1 MSDALELASL
11 LLDRIEETEDEERYR
26 DLRDQLYALG
36 TPILECLRA
45 NLSHRHHLRR
55 MAAATNLGR
64 LGDRES
70 IPKLVTLIHD
80 PHAGVREMALFSLGI
95 LGDASATEAVLG
107 AMHDYDADVR
117 YRALVALGDLG
128 YAHLEEVL
136 IRAMEDESY
145 GVREQALSQL
155 RAVGTPRCLPVVLK
169 ALLER
174 ELEMQQS
181 AEEILDRL
189 VPRLTREQ
197 YKKLPDQL
205 TPRERR
211 LVLNYLEARN
221 LQEVYSTLWQRLQ
234 LVSKTSSQTRGL
246 DKYGRLLHTDEERPH
261 LLRAFERDETLDTLV
276 RHFSDPHSRRSILL
290 VGEAGVGKT
299 ALIHEA
305 ARQLSQSDASW
316 QILETNTSE
325 LISGTR
331 YLGDWETKLKEM
343 AEAILKHERVLLYI
357 TNPND
362 LLGAGAHS
370 KSDENFADFFKPFL
384 ERGQLRMIAE
394 CTEED
399 LKQGLSRDPG
409 FLRLFRQIKVQP
421 MDEHQTLSVLAR
433 RLTLSNEAQ
442 ERSLR
447 AEPGC
452 LEEIRDFAESFYTR
466 SFAPGRACDLM
477 DALVDFTVR
486 QNSES
491 SDSGELVLR
500 SKNIPQCLAEVTGM
514 SLDLL
519 DDSLPLDLEE
529 TRTWFTSRLIDQE
542 RAVDAIVDRLAMV
555 KTGMSDPS
563 RPLGVFFL
571 VGPTGVG
578 KTYFT
583 RLVAERLFGS
593 ASRMVRF
600 DLSEYQGRFALEKLI
615 GSPHDKDREGLLT
628 EAIRNQPFSVLLFDE
643 FEKADAEIFNLFLQ
657 ILDEGRLTDAR
668 GRTTD
673 FRQTLIFLTSNLGA
687 SRTNMQT
694 PGFNSGDRRQEQ
706 GDHIRNKLH
715 EFFAPEFL
723 NRLDEVLVFNS
734 LSPDAMERLVELET
748 RKAFERRGFKRRH
761 LQVEVDPAARQWL
774 EARGFSERFGAREL
788 KRTIEKHV
796 LTAISRALLETPRPL
811 SARLVRVGVVN
822 HRIHVTLH
830 KAPSSPTKS
839 PSLPREPRAPSRV
852 ETP

>member
-1 MSDALELASL
+1 MTDASVELAGR
-11 LLDRIEETEDEERYR
+11 LLDKIEACEDEERYR
-26 DLRDQLYALG
+26 DYRDQLYALG
-36 TPILECLRA
+36 TPILGILRE
-45 NLSHRHHLRR
+45 NLGHRHHLRR

-70 IPKLVTLIHD
+70 IPKLIGLIHD

-95 LGDASATEAVLG
+95 LGDSSSTEAVLG

-117 YRALVALGDLG
+117 YRALVALGDLN

-145 GVREQALSQL
+145 GVREQALTQL
-155 RAVGTPRCLPVVLK
+155 RTVGTPRCLPVVLK

-221 LQEVYSTLWQRLQ
+221 LQEVYGTLWQRLQ
-234 LVSKTSSQTRGL
+234 LVSKASTPSRGL
-246 DKYGRLLHTDEERPH
+246 DKYGRLLHSEDERSY
-261 LLRAFERDETLDTLV
+261 LMRAFEREDVVSTLV
-276 RHFSDPHSRRSILL
+276 EHFTDDRSQRSMLL

-299 ALIHEA
+299 AIIHEVA
-305 ARQLSQSDASW
+305 LRLSTDEEGW

-343 AEAILKHERVLLYI
+343 AEAILKHDKVLMYI

-370 KSDENFADFFKPFL
+370 KSDENFADFFKPYL
-384 ERGQLRMIAE
+384 QRGQLRIIAE
-394 CTEED
+394 CTEDD
-399 LKQGLSRDPG
+399 LKNGLSRDPG
-409 FLRLFRQIKVQP
+409 FLRLFRQVKVQP
-421 MDEHQTLSVLAR
+421 MDEAETLAVLKR
-433 RLTLSNEAQ
+433 RLSALNLDED
-442 ERSLR
+442 RLLH

-452 LEEIRDFAESFYTR
+452 LEQVRDFAESFYTR

-477 DALVDFTVR
+477 DALIDYTLR
-486 QNSES
+486 QEEPST
-491 SDSGELVLR
+491 GEFVLR
-500 SKNIPQCLAEVTGM
+500 SHNIPPCLAEVTGM

-519 DDSLPLDLEE
+519 DDTLPMDLEE
-529 TRTWFTSRLIDQE
+529 TRAWFKRRLIDQE

-555 KTGMSDPS
+555 KTGMHDPA

-583 RLVAERLFGS
+583 GLVAERLFGS
-593 ASRMVRF
+593 KSRMVRF

-687 SRTNMQT
+687 SRTSVQAM
-694 PGFNSGDRRQEQ
+694 GFGTEDRRQEQ
-706 GDHIRNKLH
+706 GAHIRNKLD

-723 NRLDEVLVFNS
+723 NRLDEVLVFNP
-734 LSPDAMERLVELET
+734 LSPDAMERLVELELN
-748 RKAFERRGFKRRH
+748 KALERRGFKRRR

-788 KRTIEKHV
+788 KRTLEKHV
-796 LTAISRALLETPRPL
+796 LTAISRALLENPGPHAGK
-811 SARLVRVGVVN
+811 SARVGVVDDQI
-822 HRIHVTLH
+822 RVTLH
-830 KAPSSPTKS
+830 KATTPPAKS
-839 PSLPREPRAPSRV
+839 PGLPREPRAPSRV